1 MSCKNTSAD
10 RFKNRLDID
19 KCKHFLTWLYESG
32 SLGDLAYGT
41 TKGRYSSGVKSYIPK
56 PILTGLR
63 THAIANYLDF
73 CNHTNT
79 KTLSRTSL
87 FKVLNLLK
95 PSQRHSLAGLDNHMV
110 AGTEGLEVLKVLCEK
125 LFENDK
131 DILADL
137 SNVQRYLKGSFVS
150 NCSQKSKAASHCTVF
165 GLSDPK
171 NTRFSQLCDHEH
183 SQVCRSCAKIFELF
197 ETISEKINAEE
208 DPNRKAEMKYDF
220 DHSKKAVLKWQQHI
234 LRHVQQ
240 NQAKLDVF
248 AVVQTDNS
256 KAVWIRDWGQKILP
270 MKYREEQSS
279 YFGKKGMS
287 IHFDVFIFTDANTK
301 QLNKAVFVSLLDN
314 CKQNAAETLALIPAV
329 LDRFRGLYP
338 QVRSLFIRMDNA
350 GCYSGK

>member
-41 TKGRYSSGVKSYIPK
+41 TKVCYSSGVKSHIPK

-95 PSQRHSLAGLDNHMV
+95 PSQRHSLAGLDTHMV
-110 AGTEGLEVLKVLCEK
+110 AGTEGLEVLCEK

-150 NCSQKSKAASHCTVF
+150 NCSQKSKAASHCF
-165 GLSDPK
+165 WFIG
-171 NTRFSQLCDHEH
+171 
-183 SQVCRSCAKIFELF
+183 
-197 ETISEKINAEE
+197 SEKYIPGFLNYATTSILKFA
-208 DPNRKAEMKYDF
+208 DPVPRYLSCLKLYLKKSMPKKTQTEKRK
-220 DHSKKAVLKWQQHI
+220 
-234 LRHVQQ
+234 
-240 NQAKLDVF
+240 
-248 AVVQTDNS
+248 
-256 KAVWIRDWGQKILP
+256 
-270 MKYREEQSS
+270 
-279 YFGKKGMS
+279 
-287 IHFDVFIFTDANTK
+287 
-301 QLNKAVFVSLLDN
+301 
-314 CKQNAAETLALIPAV
+314 
-329 LDRFRGLYP
+329 
-338 QVRSLFIRMDNA
+338 
-350 GCYSGK
+350 